1 MEKLRF
7 LIQNIQSVLF
17 IENFAFRNK
26 LRIASRVNEVVNNLF
41 DGDPTMLDL
50 PPDAPPEIPRIQL
63 KDSKPIYSLNF
74 SPTRIDFFY
83 NEPGKPDK
91 VLDSLKDDYL
101 KYLFSI
107 INLVKDEYRLSI
119 SRIAIVIKAV
129 SEIEGGSNLLIHGNF
144 LGERPFFK
152 NTYGLEV
159 HALEK
164 TAMNSYDVNR
174 WFRIKTA
181 RTPTGDDNILFVEI
195 DINTFTL
202 QEKPRDFDLEDI
214 KDFFNKSIIYAKNSF
229 LNCFGVSL

>member
-26 LRIASRVNEVVNNLF
+26 LGIASRINQVVNNLF

-83 NEPGKPDK
+83 NEPGKPEK
-91 VLDSLKDDYL
+91 NLDSLKDDYL
-101 KYLFSI
+101 RNFFNI
-107 INLVKDEYRLSI
+107 VNLVKDEYRLSI
-119 SRIAIVIKAV
+119 PRIAVVIKAI
-129 SEIEGGSNLLIHGNF
+129 SEIEGGSNFLIYGDF
-144 LGERPFFK
+144 LGEKPFFK
-152 NTYGLEV
+152 NTYGLEI

-164 TAMNSYDVNR
+164 TAMNSYGVNR

-181 RTPTGDDNILFVEI
+181 RTPTGEDNILFVEI
-195 DINTFTL
+195 DINTL
-202 QEKPRDFDLEDI
+202 QEKPRDFDLEEI

>member
-1 MEKLRF
+1 MEKLGF
-7 LIQNIQSVLF
+7 FIQNIQGVLF

-26 LRIASRVNEVVNNLF
+26 LRIASRINDVVNNLF

-50 PPDAPPEIPRIQL
+50 PPDAPAEIPRIQL

-101 KYLFSI
+101 KYFFSI

-119 SRIAIVIKAV
+119 PRIATIIKTV
-129 SEIEGGSNLLIHGNF
+129 SEIEGGSNLLIYRSF
-144 LGERPFFK
+144 LGEKPFFN

-164 TAMNSYDVNR
+164 TAMNGYDVNR
-174 WFRIKTA
+174 WFRIRTG
-181 RTPTGDDNILFVEI
+181 RTPAGEDKILSVEI
-195 DINTFTL
+195 DINTL
-202 QEKPRDFDLEDI
+202 PEKPRDFNIEEI
-214 KDFFNKSIIYAKNSF
+214 RDFYKKSITYARSSF
-229 LNCFGVSL
+229 SNCFGVSL